1 MPKVT
6 LGKTGITVE
15 KNAMGC
21 LPIQRVSKQEAMYLL
36 RKAVDNGVEFF
47 DTARA
52 YSDSE
57 EKIGCALHDVRD
69 RFYLATK
76 THAKTGDELR
86 QHLDTSLRMLQTDY
100 VDLYQFH
107 NTMRC
112 ILPGDGSG
120 LYEAALEARQQGKIR
135 HIGITTHRLEVAR
148 QAVESGLYETV
159 QYPFSYLSGQRD
171 IELVDLCRKA
181 DIGFIAMK
189 ALSGGMLNNSAA
201 AYAWFTQFDNALP
214 IWGIQRESE
223 LDEFLSYI
231 KNPPAFTPELQA
243 VVQADRDQ
251 LQGDFCRGCG
261 YCMPCPVGIEINNC
275 VRMSLMLRR
284 APTASWTNQEGQ
296 ERMNKI
302 KNCLNCGQCKS
313 RCPYGL
319 DIPRLL
325 KENYQDF
332 LEVLAGKPV

>member
-21 LPIQRVSKQEAMYLL
+21 LPIQRATKQEAIYLL

-57 EKIGCALHDVRD
+57 EKIGCALHDIRD
-69 RFYLATK
+69 RFWLATK

-86 QHLDTSLRMLQTDY
+86 EHLDTSLRTLQTDY

-107 NTMRC
+107 NTTRC
-112 ILPGDGSG
+112 IRPDDGSG
-120 LYEAALEARQQGKIR
+120 LYEAALEAKQQGKIR
-135 HIGITTHRLEVAR
+135 HIGITSHRLEVAKE
-148 QAVESGLYETV
+148 AVESGLYETV
-159 QYPFSYLSGQRD
+159 QYPFSYLSGERD
-171 IELVDLCRKA
+171 IELVNLCREA
-181 DIGFIAMK
+181 NVGFIAMK
-189 ALSGGMLNNSAA
+189 GLSGGLLNNSAA
-201 AYAWFTQFDNALP
+201 AYAWFAQFDNVLP

-231 KNPPAFTPELQA
+231 KNPPALTPELQA
-243 VVQADRDQ
+243 VVQADREQ
-251 LQGDFCRGCG
+251 LQGEFCRGCG

-284 APTASWTNQEGQ
+284 APTAAWTNEEGQ

-302 KNCLNCGQCKS
+302 KDCLNCGRCKS

-319 DIPRLL
+319 DIPRMLR
-325 KENYQDF
+325 ENYQDF